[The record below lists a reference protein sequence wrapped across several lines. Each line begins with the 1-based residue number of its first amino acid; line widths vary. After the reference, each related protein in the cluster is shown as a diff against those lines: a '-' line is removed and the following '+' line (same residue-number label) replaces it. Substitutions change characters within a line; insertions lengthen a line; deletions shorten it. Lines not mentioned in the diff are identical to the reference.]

1 MVGFAEILFAGV
13 VSIVGLVGDTGLLVA
28 TVVVVVVVV
37 VVAVVV
43 VIVVVVVG
51 YFVGSSLGIG
61 FLVGDLAFEF
71 AH

>member
-1 MVGFAEILFAGV
+1 MVG
-13 VSIVGLVGDTGLLVA
+13 IVGLVGDTGLLVA
-28 TVVVVVVVV
+28 TVVVVVVVVV

>member
-28 TVVVVVVVV
+28 TVVVVVV
-37 VVAVVV
+37 AVVV
-43 VIVVVVVG
+43 VIVLVVVG

-61 FLVGDLAFEF
+61 FLAGDLAFEF